1 MIDYD
6 LEEIYL
12 ALLDL
17 IRVKEPH
24 NQTHTKEEALL
35 ALGGLKFDLE
45 SKKKE
50 RIEFDREISSWSAR
64 FQINRKL
71 YACGGKR
78 KVNRVEQCIADLF
91 SVDYKGRS
99 SELAPMKHKRCALSL
114 SGLPA
119 QLIALGGSRS
129 ANLNV
134 CERYFVSINKWTGL
148 PSLNTARYWPGSTL
162 LKSMRAFCF
171 CGGLSPG
178 TYMNSIESLQV
189 DKEGEW
195 KTLPLNEKIAHS
207 VHLVGM

>member
-17 IRVKEPH
+17 IRVKGPH

-78 KVNRVEQCIADLF
+78 KVNRW
-91 SVDYKGRS
+91 S
-99 SELAPMKHKRCALSL
+99 SALQICSQL
-114 SGLPA
+114 TTKAEA
-119 QLIALGGSRS
+119 Q
-129 ANLNV
+129 N
-134 CERYFVSINKWTGL
+134 W
-148 PSLNTARYWPGSTL
+148 
-162 LKSMRAFCF
+162 
-171 CGGLSPG
+171 
-178 TYMNSIESLQV
+178 LQ
-189 DKEGEW
+189 
-195 KTLPLNEKIAHS
+195 
-207 VHLVGM
+207 